1 MIVKNIMRLFQVG
14 LTCDERKVIFIAS
27 LGSMLDFYDF
37 IIFGFLSIFII
48 QNVLQD
54 HHASEL
60 SFSLIFTIF
69 IVGYLVNPIGMKIYS
84 LLAKRCHLAW
94 SVSLI
99 SLMLV
104 FANLY
109 FALISV
115 NSGFAWLHGLFAIAL
130 IRVMQ
135 GLASGAFIQMEL
147 NYLNDKLAHKID
159 LALFGIMAG
168 IELGQLLGVSIYR
181 LTNVLFSAQQMEQFA
196 WRIPFVVGVVFTL
209 IAYVI
214 RLAVIFS
221 LKSTQPSKRPQMYY
235 HIYTRFPLQ
244 SQLAI
249 IISGLTGLTV
259 FIFLIFIPY
268 GMYYHLHYSVYLISH
283 YIFMANLL
291 SLLINF
297 GLNKLVRFHNVVLIT
312 WLATMALVPSMLFWG
327 WAFINKQYGLA
338 SILPIAVL
346 ASIFSG
352 LVPRLLYGLF
362 PEVSRALGV
371 ASCHRV
377 GFIFFGG
384 VAPLITIALGKV
396 VHHLFPISNHNVL
409 FSSSVIIYVIFMAL
423 LTLYALA
430 KIKRLVDYKLLSKL
444 DYQSGGFKV

>member
-1 MIVKNIMRLFQVG
+1 MIVRNIMRLFQLG
-14 LTCDERKVIFIAS
+14 LTRNERKVIFIAS

-69 IVGYLVNPIGMKIYS
+69 IVGYLVNPLGMKIYS

-104 FANLY
+104 LANLY
-109 FALISV
+109 FALISA
-115 NSGFAWLHGLFAIAL
+115 NSGFAWLHGLCVIAL

-181 LTNVLFSAQQMEQFA
+181 LTNVLFSTQQMEQFA
-196 WRIPFVVGVVFTL
+196 WRIPFVVGVGFTL
-209 IAYVI
+209 IAYFI

-221 LKSTQPSKRPQMYY
+221 LKSMQPVKRPQMYY

-244 SQLAI
+244 SKLAI
-249 IISGLTGLTV
+249 IISGLTGSTV

-297 GLNKLVRFHNVVLIT
+297 GLNKLVKFRNVVLIT
-312 WLATMALVPSMLFWG
+312 WLATLALVPSMLFWG
-327 WAFINKQYGLA
+327 WAFVNKQYGLA
-338 SILPIAVL
+338 SILPIAIL
-346 ASIFSG
+346 ASFFSG

-384 VAPLITIALGKV
+384 VAPLITIALGKL
-396 VHHLFPISNHNVL
+396 VHHLFPISDHSVL

-423 LTLYALA
+423 LTLYALV
-430 KIKRLVDYKLLSKL
+430 KVKRLVDYKLLSKL
-444 DYQSGGFKV
+444 DYKLGKFK

>member
-1 MIVKNIMRLFQVG
+1 MIVRNIMRLFQLG
-14 LTCDERKVIFIAS
+14 LTRDERKVISIAS

-104 FANLY
+104 LANLY
-109 FALISV
+109 FALIPS

-181 LTNVLFSAQQMEQFA
+181 LTNVLFSAQEMEQFA

-214 RLAVIFS
+214 RLAVISS
-221 LKSTQPSKRPQMYY
+221 LKSIQPAKPSQMYY

-244 SQLAI
+244 SKLAI
-249 IISGLTGLTV
+249 IISGLTGSTV

-268 GMYYHLHYSVYLISH
+268 GMYYHLHYSLYLISH

-297 GLNKLVRFHNVVLIT
+297 GLNKLVRFNNVVLIT
-312 WLATMALVPSMLFWG
+312 RLATIALVPSMLFWG

-338 SILPIAVL
+338 SILPIAIL
-346 ASIFSG
+346 ASLVSG

-396 VHHLFPISNHNVL
+396 VHHLFPISDHGVL
-409 FSSSVIIYVIFMAL
+409 FSCSVIIYVIFMAL
-423 LTLYALA
+423 LTLYALV
-430 KIKRLVDYKLLSKL
+430 KVKRLVDYKLLSKL
-444 DYQSGGFKV
+444 DYKPGKFKL

>member
-1 MIVKNIMRLFQVG
+1 
-14 LTCDERKVIFIAS
+14 
-27 LGSMLDFYDF
+27 
-37 IIFGFLSIFII
+37 
-48 QNVLQD
+48 
-54 HHASEL
+54 
-60 SFSLIFTIF
+60 
-69 IVGYLVNPIGMKIYS
+69 
-84 LLAKRCHLAW
+84 
-94 SVSLI
+94 
-99 SLMLV
+99 MLV
-104 FANLY
+104 LANLY
-109 FALISV
+109 FALISA
-115 NSGFAWLHGLFAIAL
+115 NSGFAWLHSLFAIAL

-209 IAYVI
+209 IAYLI

-221 LKSTQPSKRPQMYY
+221 LKSIQPAKRPQMYY

-249 IISGLTGLTV
+249 IISGLTGSTV

-297 GLNKLVRFHNVVLIT
+297 GLNKLVKFHNVVLIT

-346 ASIFSG
+346 ASLFSG

-423 LTLYALA
+423 LTLYALVQ
-430 KIKRLVDYKLLSKL
+430 IKRLVDYKLLSKL
-444 DYQSGGFKV
+444 DYQSREFKV